1 MSEQEMTAFN
11 ELINGFE
18 IVGSLTPEGTAFIK
32 RGVQHLQQ
40 EIQQLKEK
48 LAILKCSKEYKEIV
62 ETNGIVQQRDLY
74 KEIIEEVR
82 EYIEHKGS
90 YIDSYDGQRVFYLGE
105 VEQIELLQIVDKA
118 KESEE

>member
-74 KEIIEEVR
+74 KEVIEEVR
-82 EYIEHKGS
+82 QKVKELQEKYFRMCVPGS
-90 YIDSYDGQRVFYLGE
+90 NNDC
-105 VEQIELLQIVDKA
+105 IELLDILDKA
-118 KESEE
+118 KEK

>member
-74 KEIIEEVR
+74 KEVIEEAR
-82 EYIEHKGS
+82 EKIEA
-90 YIDSYDGQRVFYLGE
+90 ILDGQFSLEPDYAPDFFLVD
-105 VEQIELLQIVDKA
+105 LLEEIDEILDKA
-118 KESEE
+118 NKGE